1 MFKIRISD
9 PACNDNEP
17 PCYLEP
23 HLEHP
28 LFMEAVDQ
36 ALALC
41 SEEGGPPHVK
51 LVMEFSPEAKASIIA
66 DDTDIMEEHFS
77 VKQLRAQAMH
87 GGAPLTLEECLRHYT
102 EAETLTDA
110 WRCPHCQQ
118 YQPVVKTLDMWSLP
132 DILIVH
138 FKRFRQ

>member
-1 MFKIRISD
+1 MRISD

-23 HLEHP
+23 DLEHP

-51 LVMEFSPEAKASIIA
+51 LVLEWSIDTKRTIIA
-66 DDTDIMEEHFS
+66 DDSDLVEEHSS
-77 VKQLRAQAMH
+77 VKQLRAQALQGKKKKNVLMVRVVLIIFVYRWGALNI
-87 GGAPLTLEECLRHYT
+87 GGMFAPLHESRN
-102 EAETLTDA
+102 ADNG
-110 WRCPHCQQ
+110 
-118 YQPVVKTLDMWSLP
+118 
-132 DILIVH
+132 
-138 FKRFRQ
+138 

>member
-1 MFKIRISD
+1 MFGSLHKIYFKFLTVNVFCCVFFQIFKMRISD

-23 HLEHP
+23 DLEHP

-51 LVMEFSPEAKASIIA
+51 LVLEWSVEAKRTVIA
-66 DDTDIMEEHFS
+66 DDSDLVEEHSS
-77 VKQLRAQAMH
+77 VKQLRAQALQGNQGM
-87 GGAPLTLEECLRHYT
+87 
-102 EAETLTDA
+102 
-110 WRCPHCQQ
+110 
-118 YQPVVKTLDMWSLP
+118 
-132 DILIVH
+132 IIVNTKLSVLLCKKIII
-138 FKRFRQ
+138 FV